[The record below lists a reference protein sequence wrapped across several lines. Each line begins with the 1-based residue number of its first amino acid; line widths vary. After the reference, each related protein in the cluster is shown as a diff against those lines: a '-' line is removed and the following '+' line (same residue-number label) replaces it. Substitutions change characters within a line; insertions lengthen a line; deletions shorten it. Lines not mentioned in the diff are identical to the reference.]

1 MIPDNQTVPIAIEE
15 EDWMDRGMH
24 VPWAEGARKKIA
36 VGCLL
41 SILNIVPALDIDS
54 FASLEQLEVAHGSAD
69 QAAREFDIPAQPL
82 TNALNQFAATTGL
95 QVSYQADL
103 AVGLTSASVSGTRT
117 PVEALQTLLAGSGL
131 QFRFANDQTVTVER
145 ALPAPS
151 PSIAPSRSDAA
162 PLSSGIAEKA
172 VESPKPVRVPEI
184 VVKDVKQRED
194 DAQTYVAEEAS
205 TATRTDT
212 PLIQV
217 PQSLEVVTRK
227 VIDDQRA
234 VRVEQ
239 ALRNVSGMALGDV
252 GQSGIAADVAYCR
265 GFPCGYFKNY
275 LRNDDQNQAL
285 TFRDISNIQ
294 RIEVLKGPASVLYG
308 RSQPGG
314 IINIMTKQPLS
325 ERYASIDQIVGS
337 YGYYR
342 TMIDVTGPLNES
354 KTVLFRIN
362 GAYENTES
370 FRDNVQGQRYFVAPV
385 FTWRAS
391 NNTTIT
397 IDGEYIRDRRTADFG
412 IPAIGRG
419 VAPIPLSR
427 FFGER
432 FDTMRFEEGR
442 AGLTVEHQLNSVWR
456 IESRFRADRSV
467 ATAYRT
473 VGLGVSPDNQA
484 IARFFFDQLAPIS
497 SYYWRNDLIG
507 KFTTGSIRHNFLT
520 GVEVGRQYA
529 SYDQAAVPFSAISI
543 FNPVYGQT
551 GAPILDRTPVSQSFA
566 NALGGYVQDQIS
578 LLDNL
583 HVLIGARGDY
593 FYQHSKVGAGDT
605 TAENYAFSPRIGLT
619 YQPIPQMAV
628 YANVTRSF
636 IPNFG
641 PFTVARNQFKP
652 TTGTQYEA
660 GVKAEIVPGRLTST
674 LAFYRILK
682 KDALATDPTNPLFFI
697 QTGAQRSQGVEFDL
711 TAQLLTGWK
720 VIATY
725 AYTDAR
731 VAADTTIQVGNRIP
745 LIARHTGSLWTTYDF
760 QSNFLQGFGVG
771 AGLFAVGE
779 RAGDVGNT
787 FTLPGYVRTDMALY
801 YRKPDFL
808 THTNLIAQLNIQNLL
823 DQEYFYSGGGGRA
836 SAAFAGAPLT
846 FLGSVKLEF
855 Y

>member
-1 MIPDNQTVPIAIEE
+1 MSVRRTRSTTVRHSRPAPKHRALALTAALMMILSAGPLYAQS
-15 EDWMDRGMH
+15 
-24 VPWAEGARKKIA
+24 AESYR
-36 VGCLL
+36 
-41 SILNIVPALDIDS
+41 
-54 FASLEQLEVAHGSAD
+54 FE
-69 QAAREFDIPAQPL
+69 IPPQPL
-82 TNALNQFAATTGL
+82 DSALKAFAATTNL
-95 QVSYQADL
+95 LLSYEADL
-103 AVGLTSASVSGTRT
+103 SAGRFSPGLSGDYTPEEGLRALLSGT
-117 PVEALQTLLAGSGL
+117 GL
-131 QFRFANDQTVTVER
+131 EHRFANDKTVTLVRNSPAGLAPPARSPEQ
-145 ALPAPS
+145 APS
-151 PSIAPSRSDAA
+151 SLPPAQHKNSNTI
-162 PLSSGIAEKA
+162 
-172 VESPKPVRVPEI
+172 KPVKVPEI
-184 VVKDVKQRED
+184 VVKEVRER
-194 DAQTYVAEEAS
+194 DADATTYVAEDAT

-217 PQSLEVVTRK
+217 PQSVEVVTQR
-227 VIDDQRA
+227 VLQDQRA

-275 LRNDDQNQAL
+275 LRNEDQNQAL
-285 TFRDISNIQ
+285 TFRDIANIQ
-294 RIEVLKGPASVLYG
+294 RLEVLKGPASVLYG

-314 IINIMTKQPLS
+314 IINILTKQPQA

-342 TMIDVTGPLNES
+342 TMLDATGPLNES
-354 KTVLFRIN
+354 KTLLFRIN

-385 FTWRAS
+385 FTWKAGS
-391 NNTTIT
+391 NTTVT

-412 IPAIGRG
+412 IPAIGQ
-419 VAPIPLSR
+419 APAAVPLSR

-432 FDTMRFEEGR
+432 FDTLRFEEGR
-442 AGLTVEHQLNSVWR
+442 AGLTVEHRLNSNWR

-473 VGLGVSPDNQA
+473 VGLAVLPGNQS

-507 KFTTGSIRHNFLT
+507 KATTGSITHALLT

-529 SYDQAAVPFSAISI
+529 SYDQAAVPFDTISI

-551 GAPILDRTPVSQSFA
+551 AVPTLNRTPFSRSFA

-578 LLDNL
+578 LRENL
-583 HVLIGARGDY
+583 HLLIGARGDY
-593 FYQHSKVGAGDT
+593 FYQHSNVVGANT
-605 TAENYAFSPRIGLT
+605 KAENYAFSPRIGVT
-619 YQPIPQMAV
+619 YQPVPQVAL

-641 PFTVARNQFKP
+641 PFTAASNQFKP

-660 GVKAEIVPGRLTST
+660 GIKTEIVPGRLTST

-682 KDALATDPTNPLFFI
+682 KDVLAADPTNPLFFV
-697 QTGAQRSQGVEFDL
+697 QTGAQRSQGIEFDL
-711 TAQLLTGWK
+711 TAQLSAGWK
-720 VIATY
+720 IIATY

-731 VAADTTIQVGNRIP
+731 IAADTTVPVGNQLP

-760 QSNFLQGFGVG
+760 QSDPLRGFGIG

-779 RAGDVGNT
+779 RAGDLANT
-787 FTLPGYVRTDMALY
+787 FELPGYVRTDMALY
-801 YRKPDFL
+801 YRKPEIF
-808 THTNLIAQLNIQNLL
+808 THTNLIAQLNVQNLL
-823 DQEYFYSGGGGRA
+823 DQEYFYSGGQNRA
-836 SAAFAGAPLT
+836 SAAFPGAPLT

-855 Y
+855 H

>member
-1 MIPDNQTVPIAIEE
+1 MNQGIIGAWGEGLRKTMAAGCLVSFMTIPYLQPPSHASTEAAQVSQTSTNQTAIEF
-15 EDWMDRGMH
+15 
-24 VPWAEGARKKIA
+24 
-36 VGCLL
+36 
-41 SILNIVPALDIDS
+41 NIPEQ
-54 FASLEQLEVAHGSAD
+54 SLTS
-69 QAAREFDIPAQPL
+69 
-82 TNALNQFAATTGL
+82 ALNQFAVTTGL

-103 AVGLTSASVSGTRT
+103 AAGLTSSAVSGSRT
-117 PVEALQTLLAGSGL
+117 PLEALQRLLAGTGL
-131 QFRFANDQTVTVER
+131 QFRFANEQTVTVER
-145 ALPAPS
+145 AAPAPALPATP
-151 PSIAPSRSDAA
+151 PRSEESLHSSEAA
-162 PLSSGIAEKA
+162 ANVTA
-172 VESPKPVRVPEI
+172 SPKPVKIPEI
-184 VVKDVKQRED
+184 VVKEVRER
-194 DAQTYVAEEAS
+194 DADASNYVAEDAS
-205 TATRTDT
+205 TATRT
-212 PLIQV
+212 
-217 PQSLEVVTRK
+217 
-227 VIDDQRA
+227 DDQRA

-285 TFRDISNIQ
+285 TFRDVANIQ

-314 IINIMTKQPLS
+314 IINILTKQPLS

-342 TMIDVTGPLNES
+342 TMIDATGPLNES
-354 KTVLFRIN
+354 KTLLFRIN
-362 GAYENTES
+362 GAYENTDS
-370 FRDNVQGQRYFVAPV
+370 FRDHVQGQRYFVAPV
-385 FTWRAS
+385 FTWKAGS
-391 NNTTIT
+391 NTTVT

-419 VAPIPLSR
+419 LAPIPLSR

-442 AGLTVEHQLNSVWR
+442 AGLAVEHRLNSNWR

-473 VGLGVSPDNQA
+473 VGLGVSPDNQS
-484 IARFFFDQLAPIS
+484 ISRFFFDQAAPIS

-507 KFTTGSIRHNFLT
+507 KFTTGSISHNLLT
-520 GVEVGRQYA
+520 GVEAGRQYA

-551 GAPILDRTPVSQSFA
+551 GAPNLNRTPFSQSFA

-593 FYQHSKVGAGDT
+593 FYQHSTVVGADT
-605 TAENYAFSPRIGLT
+605 TAENYAFSPRIGVT
-619 YQPIPQMAV
+619 YQPVQQVAL

-641 PFTVARNQFKP
+641 PFTAARNQFKP

-660 GVKAEIVPGRLTST
+660 GVKTEIVPGRLTST

-682 KDALATDPTNPLFFI
+682 KDALATDPTNPLFFV

-760 QSNFLQGFGVG
+760 QAGFLQGFGVG

-779 RAGDVGNT
+779 RAGDIGNT

-801 YRKPDFL
+801 YRKPDLF
-808 THTNLIAQLNIQNLL
+808 THTNLIAQLNVQNLL

-836 SAAFAGAPLT
+836 AAAFPGAPLT

>member
-1 MIPDNQTVPIAIEE
+1 MSVRRTRSTTVRHSRPAPKHRALALTAALMMILSAGPLYAQS
-15 EDWMDRGMH
+15 
-24 VPWAEGARKKIA
+24 AESYR
-36 VGCLL
+36 
-41 SILNIVPALDIDS
+41 
-54 FASLEQLEVAHGSAD
+54 FE
-69 QAAREFDIPAQPL
+69 IPPQPL
-82 TNALNQFAATTGL
+82 DSALKAFAATTNL
-95 QVSYQADL
+95 LLSYEADL
-103 AVGLTSASVSGTRT
+103 SAGRFSPGLSGDYTPEEGLRALLSGT
-117 PVEALQTLLAGSGL
+117 GL
-131 QFRFANDQTVTVER
+131 EHRFANDKTVTLVRNSPAGLAPPARSPEQ
-145 ALPAPS
+145 APS
-151 PSIAPSRSDAA
+151 SLPPAQHKNSNTI
-162 PLSSGIAEKA
+162 
-172 VESPKPVRVPEI
+172 KPVKVPEI
-184 VVKDVKQRED
+184 VVKEVRER
-194 DAQTYVAEEAS
+194 DADATTYVAEDAT

-217 PQSLEVVTRK
+217 PQSVEVVTQR
-227 VIDDQRA
+227 VLQDQRA

-275 LRNDDQNQAL
+275 LRNEDQNQAL
-285 TFRDISNIQ
+285 TFRDIANIQ
-294 RIEVLKGPASVLYG
+294 RLEVLKGPASVLYG

-314 IINIMTKQPLS
+314 IINILTKQPQA

-342 TMIDVTGPLNES
+342 TMLDATGPLNES
-354 KTVLFRIN
+354 KTLLFRIN

-385 FTWRAS
+385 FTWKAGS
-391 NNTTIT
+391 NTTVT

-412 IPAIGRG
+412 IPAIGQ
-419 VAPIPLSR
+419 APAAVPLSR

-432 FDTMRFEEGR
+432 FDTLRFEEGR
-442 AGLTVEHQLNSVWR
+442 AGLTVEHRLNSNWR

-473 VGLGVSPDNQA
+473 VGLAVLPGNQS

-507 KFTTGSIRHNFLT
+507 KATTGSITHALLT

-529 SYDQAAVPFSAISI
+529 SYDQAAVPFDTISI

-551 GAPILDRTPVSQSFA
+551 AVPTLNRTPFSRSFA

-578 LLDNL
+578 LRENL
-583 HVLIGARGDY
+583 HLLIGARGDY
-593 FYQHSKVGAGDT
+593 FYQHSNVVGANT
-605 TAENYAFSPRIGLT
+605 KAENYAFSPRIGVT
-619 YQPIPQMAV
+619 YQPVPQVAL

-641 PFTVARNQFKP
+641 PFTAASNQFKP

-660 GVKAEIVPGRLTST
+660 GIKTEIVPGRLTST

-682 KDALATDPTNPLFFI
+682 KDVLAADPTNPLFFV
-697 QTGAQRSQGVEFDL
+697 QTGAQRSQGIEFDL
-711 TAQLLTGWK
+711 TAQLSAGWK
-720 VIATY
+720 IIATY

-731 VAADTTIQVGNRIP
+731 IAADTTVPVGNRLP

-760 QSNFLQGFGVG
+760 QSDPLRGFGVG

-779 RAGDVGNT
+779 RAGDLANT
-787 FTLPGYVRTDMALY
+787 FELPGYVRTDMALY
-801 YRKPDFL
+801 YRKPEIF
-808 THTNLIAQLNIQNLL
+808 THTNLIAQLNVQNLL
-823 DQEYFYSGGGGRA
+823 DQEYFYSGGQNRA
-836 SAAFAGAPLT
+836 SAAFPGAPLT

-855 Y
+855 H

>member
-1 MIPDNQTVPIAIEE
+1 MNQGIIDA
-15 EDWMDRGMH
+15 WG
-24 VPWAEGARKKIA
+24 EGLRKTMA
-36 VGCLL
+36 AGCLVSFMTIPYLQPL
-41 SILNIVPALDIDS
+41 SH
-54 FASLEQLEVAHGSAD
+54 ASTE
-69 QAAREFDIPAQPL
+69 PAQVSQTSTKQTAMEFNIPEQSL
-82 TNALNQFAATTGL
+82 TSALNQFAATTGL

-103 AVGLTSASVSGTRT
+103 AAGLTSSAVSGSRT
-117 PVEALQTLLAGSGL
+117 PLEALQRLLAGTGL

-145 ALPAPS
+145 ATPPPALPATPPRS
-151 PSIAPSRSDAA
+151 EESLHSSEAAVNVTAP
-162 PLSSGIAEKA
+162 
-172 VESPKPVRVPEI
+172 PKPVKIPEI
-184 VVKDVKQRED
+184 VVKEVRER
-194 DAQTYVAEEAS
+194 DADATNYVAEDAS

-217 PQSLEVVTRK
+217 PQSVEVVTRK

-285 TFRDISNIQ
+285 TFRDVANIQ

-314 IINIMTKQPLS
+314 IINILTKQPLS

-342 TMIDVTGPLNES
+342 TMIDATGPLNES
-354 KTVLFRIN
+354 KTLLFRIN
-362 GAYENTES
+362 GAYENTDS
-370 FRDNVQGQRYFVAPV
+370 FRDHVQGQRYFVAPV
-385 FTWRAS
+385 FTWKAGS
-391 NNTTIT
+391 NTTVT
-397 IDGEYIRDRRTADFG
+397 IDGEYIRDRRTADMG

-419 VAPIPLSR
+419 PAPIPLSR

-442 AGLTVEHQLNSVWR
+442 AGLAVEHRLNSNWR

-473 VGLGVSPDNQA
+473 VGLGVSPDNQS
-484 IARFFFDQLAPIS
+484 ISRFFFDQLAPIS

-507 KFTTGSIRHNFLT
+507 KFTTGSISHNLLT
-520 GVEVGRQYA
+520 GVEAGRQYA

-543 FNPVYGQT
+543 FNPLYDQT
-551 GAPILDRTPVSQSFA
+551 GAPNLNRMPFSRSFA
-566 NALGGYVQDQIS
+566 NALGGYVQDHIS

-593 FYQHSKVGAGDT
+593 FYQHSTVVGADT
-605 TAENYAFSPRIGLT
+605 TAENYAFSPRIGVT
-619 YQPIPQMAV
+619 YQPVQQVAL

-641 PFTVARNQFKP
+641 PFTAARNQFKP

-660 GVKAEIVPGRLTST
+660 GVKTEIVPGRLTST

-682 KDALATDPTNPLFFI
+682 KDALATDPTNPLFFV

-711 TAQLLTGWK
+711 TAQLLAGWK

-760 QSNFLQGFGVG
+760 QAGFLQGFGVG

-787 FTLPGYVRTDMALY
+787 FTLPGYVRTDIALY
-801 YRKPDFL
+801 YRKPDLF
-808 THTNLIAQLNIQNLL
+808 THTNLIAQLNVQNLL

-836 SAAFAGAPLT
+836 SAAFPGAPLT

>member
-1 MIPDNQTVPIAIEE
+1 MLVVQ
-15 EDWMDRGMH
+15 
-24 VPWAEGARKKIA
+24 
-36 VGCLL
+36 
-41 SILNIVPALDIDS
+41 ALDLSTDTPAVQFSI
-54 FASLEQLEVAHGSAD
+54 APQSLTD
-69 QAAREFDIPAQPL
+69 
-82 TNALNQFAATTGL
+82 ALHEFAATTGL
-95 QVSYQADL
+95 QVSYEAPL
-103 AVGLTSASVSGTRT
+103 ASGLTSPGVSGSRT
-117 PVEALQTLLAGSGL
+117 PKDALKTLLAGTGL
-131 QFRFANDQTVTVER
+131 QFRFVNSETVTLER
-145 ALPAPS
+145 GTSLPALPAVPPGSQAPS
-151 PSIAPSRSDAA
+151 PLYEMTAKPKNTD
-162 PLSSGIAEKA
+162 
-172 VESPKPVRVPEI
+172 KPVKVPEI
-184 VVKDVKQRED
+184 VVKEVRER
-194 DAQTYVAEEAS
+194 DADATNYVAEEAS

-217 PQSLEVVTRK
+217 PQSIEVVTQR
-227 VIDDQRA
+227 VMQDQRA
-234 VRVEQ
+234 IRVEQ

-275 LRNDDQNQAL
+275 LRNEDQNQAL
-285 TFRDISNIQ
+285 TFRDIANIQ
-294 RIEVLKGPASVLYG
+294 RLEVLKGPASVLYG
-308 RSQPGG
+308 RSEPGG
-314 IINIMTKQPLS
+314 IINILTKQPLPD
-325 ERYASIDQIVGS
+325 RYASIDQIVGS

-342 TMIDVTGPLNES
+342 TMMDATGPLNES
-354 KTVLFRIN
+354 KTMLFRIT
-362 GAYENTES
+362 GAYENTGS
-370 FRDNVQGQRYFVAPV
+370 FRDNVQGQRYFIAPV
-385 FTWRAS
+385 FTWKAGS
-391 NNTTIT
+391 NTTIT

-419 VAPIPLSR
+419 LAPVSLSR
-427 FFGER
+427 FLGEP

-442 AGLTVEHQLNSVWR
+442 AGLTIEHRVNSNWR

-473 VGLGVSPDNQA
+473 VALAVLPDNQS

-507 KFTTGSIRHNFLT
+507 KFTTGSISHALLT
-520 GVEVGRQYA
+520 GVEAGRQYA
-529 SYDQAAVPFSAISI
+529 SYDQAAVPFDTFSI
-543 FNPVYGQT
+543 FNPIYGQT
-551 GAPILDRTPVSQSFA
+551 AGPTLARTPFSHSFA

-593 FYQHSKVGAGDT
+593 FYQHSNVAGADT
-605 TAENYAFSPRIGLT
+605 TAENYAFSPRIGVT
-619 YQPIPQMAV
+619 YQPVQQIAL

-636 IPNFG
+636 VPNFG
-641 PFTVARNQFKP
+641 PFTAASNQFKP

-660 GVKAEIVPGRLTST
+660 GIKTEILPGRLTST

-682 KDALATDPTNPLFFI
+682 QDVLAADPSNPLFLV

-731 VAADTTIQVGNRIP
+731 IAADTTIQVGNRVP

-760 QSNFLQGFGVG
+760 PSGPLQGFGVG
-771 AGLFAVGE
+771 AGLFAVGD
-779 RAGDVGNT
+779 RTGDLDNT
-787 FTLPGYVRTDMALY
+787 FKLPGYVRTDAALY
-801 YRKPDFL
+801 YRKPAIF
-808 THTNLIAQLNIQNLL
+808 THTNLIAQLNVQNLL
-823 DQEYFYSGGGGRA
+823 DQQYFYSGGQSRA

-846 FLGSVKLEF
+846 FLGSLKLEF